1 MAKTEA
7 IQPGYCIA
15 IHLVPDTAPEDCYIG
30 IVDVV
35 DQHGILM
42 NLVHWDDKLDMMG
55 GYSESLFVPWGNINS
70 MLISTEKQPTR
81 RFMEVATTL
90 PHGLH
95 DQEGIGLPPYYYFI
109 PFLRYKR
116 EAKGEGELKCQRGI
130 GGGFVSVNQSQLL
143 SPPEKSDSFVSG
155 DRSLAEVWRA
165 GANGVFLIGSL
176 VSNPFSRVCHTTLA
190 SPHRRF
196 CGTLQ

>member
-30 IVDVV
+30 VVDVV

-55 GYSESLFVPWGNINS
+55 GYTESLFVPWGNINS

-81 RFMEVATTL
+81 RFMADKARKWKDELESA
-90 PHGLH
+90 HG
-95 DQEGIGLPPYYYFI
+95 
-109 PFLRYKR
+109 K
-116 EAKGEGELKCQRGI
+116 
-130 GGGFVSVNQSQLL
+130 
-143 SPPEKSDSFVSG
+143 EKPVKKK
-155 DRSLAEVWRA
+155 
-165 GANGVFLIGSL
+165 
-176 VSNPFSRVCHTTLA
+176 
-190 SPHRRF
+190 
-196 CGTLQ
+196 

>member
-30 IVDVV
+30 VVDIV

-55 GYSESLFVPWGNINS
+55 GYTESLFVPWGNINS

-81 RFMEVATTL
+81 RFMADKARKWKEELESA
-90 PHGLH
+90 HGK
-95 DQEGIGLPPYYYFI
+95 EKP
-109 PFLRYKR
+109 
-116 EAKGEGELKCQRGI
+116 AKK
-130 GGGFVSVNQSQLL
+130 
-143 SPPEKSDSFVSG
+143 K
-155 DRSLAEVWRA
+155 
-165 GANGVFLIGSL
+165 
-176 VSNPFSRVCHTTLA
+176 
-190 SPHRRF
+190 
-196 CGTLQ
+196 